1 MRYLA
6 ATLGLLLATLPA
18 CAQDK
23 KTILRQLTQEMSLL
37 GFLPAALQTTAPTRL
52 KIVYL
57 PDGALARWNPKTD
70 VFEIS
75 KTHWKQS
82 SRASCLLPLFV
93 HESVHAHLV
102 KQART
107 LGFAWPVTLSDEV
120 PAFYYQLKT
129 EETLPDYAQMCAS
142 WRAELTAERRALAAQ
157 NGKAFQTAV
166 YQRYSR
172 FSDKN
177 LPPPPFE
184 KPWLTQ
190 VQSAKQLTFYQHTY
204 KLQRRT
210 LSAEKFWRKGGSWLR
225 LTPNELERAL
235 QEPRYL
241 LYRQLLVQYLSPIN
255 L

>member
-6 ATLGLLLATLPA
+6 AILGLLLATLPA
-18 CAQDK
+18 FAQDK
-23 KTILRQLTQEMSLL
+23 KMLLRQLTQEMSTL

-52 KIVYL
+52 KLVYL

-70 VFEIS
+70 TFEIS
-75 KTHWKQS
+75 KIYWKQS
-82 SRASCLLPLFV
+82 PHVHCLLPLFV
-93 HESVHAHLV
+93 HESVHAHVV

-129 EETLPDYAQMCAS
+129 EETLPDYAQACAP

-157 NGKAFQTAV
+157 NGEAFQRAV
-166 YQRYSR
+166 YERYSQ
-172 FSDKN
+172 FPGKN
-177 LPPPPFE
+177 LPPPPLAE
-184 KPWLTQ
+184 PWTVQ
-190 VQSAKQLTFYQHTY
+190 AQSAKQLTFYQHTY

-235 QEPRYL
+235 QDPRYL
-241 LYRQLLVQYLSPIN
+241 LYRQLLVQYLSPLN